1 MVNTIYDF
9 AQKSFLRKNYY
20 CMVDF
25 LGTLSL
31 KIKSLPK
38 PEQYDNLQPIH
49 IIYLTLG
56 CISKVLNSSVQ
67 DLVMT
72 GLRALDLAKFDPSPH
87 L

>member
-38 PEQYDNLQPIH
+38 PEQYDNLQPI
-49 IIYLTLG
+49 
-56 CISKVLNSSVQ
+56 
-67 DLVMT
+67 
-72 GLRALDLAKFDPSPH
+72 
-87 L
+87 